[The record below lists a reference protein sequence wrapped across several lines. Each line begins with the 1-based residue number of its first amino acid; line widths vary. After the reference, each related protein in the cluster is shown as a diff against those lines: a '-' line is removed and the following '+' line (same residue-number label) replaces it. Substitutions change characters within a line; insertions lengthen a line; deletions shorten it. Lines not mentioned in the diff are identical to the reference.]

1 MFSLTGKTALITG
14 ASSGIGRAIAINMA
28 TQGAQVIL
36 SGTRREA
43 LEETAAQIKGQSHII
58 TADLSQRQACDDLL
72 SQAYEKCEH
81 IDILVN
87 NGGITR
93 DALAMRMKDD
103 DWDMVLEVNLT
114 SAFRLSRGVIK
125 NMMKKRDGRII
136 NMASIVALAGNAG
149 QANYTAA
156 KAGMIAM
163 SKSLALEVANR
174 GITVNCIAPGFIETA
189 ITDKIPEKNR
199 EALLANIPQARMG
212 QSNDIA
218 AAAVYLAS
226 DEASYVTGE
235 TINVNGGLFMSS

>member
-14 ASSGIGRAIAINMA
+14 ASSGIGRAIAIKMA
-28 TQGAQVIL
+28 HQGAEVIL
-36 SGTRREA
+36 SGTRPDA
-43 LEETAAQIKGQSHII
+43 LEETAAQINGTSHII

-72 SQAYEKCEH
+72 TQAYQQCAD

-114 SAFRLSRGVIK
+114 SAFRLARGMVK
-125 NMMKKRDGRII
+125 NMMKKRYGRII
-136 NMASIVALAGNAG
+136 NMASIVALSGNAG

-189 ITDKIPEKNR
+189 ITEKIPEKNR

-212 QSNDIA
+212 QADDIA
-218 AAAVYLAS
+218 AAAIYLAS